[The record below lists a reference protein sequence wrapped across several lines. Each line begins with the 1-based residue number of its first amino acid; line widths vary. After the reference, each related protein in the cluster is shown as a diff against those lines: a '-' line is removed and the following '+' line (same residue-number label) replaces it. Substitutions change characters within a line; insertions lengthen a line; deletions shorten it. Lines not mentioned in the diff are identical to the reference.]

1 MEPLELLRMQ
11 LDGNAV
17 GAAAIVA
24 IVLLCAMF
32 AGWD

>member
-1 MEPLELLRMQ
+1 MDPIELLRMQ

-17 GAAAIVA
+17 GAVTLVA
-24 IVLLCAMF
+24 IILLCAMF